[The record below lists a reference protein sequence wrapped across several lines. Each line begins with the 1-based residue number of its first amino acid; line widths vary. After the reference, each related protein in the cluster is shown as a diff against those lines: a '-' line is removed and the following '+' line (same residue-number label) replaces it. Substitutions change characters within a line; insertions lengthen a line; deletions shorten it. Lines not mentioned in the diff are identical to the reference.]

1 MIIFIHNS
9 QKISK
14 YETKFKNLQ
23 NLPLSLI
30 NSSLL
35 PNHMIS
41 VYIHIFVF
49 RSNFFLMQSTT
60 YIHTISPKCT
70 PILSQYECAI
80 KIKEDN
86 KLCSSSLYRLAIQ
99 PKKNA
104 PLTNLFTIIQHYNTL
119 IFMNLIFTSIK
130 SIVML

>member
-99 PKKNA
+99 PKKMH
-104 PLTNLFTIIQHYNTL
+104 PSQIFLQSFNTTTHS
-119 IFMNLIFTSIK
+119 FS
-130 SIVML
+130 